1 MAILSRLSYSMPTLG
16 VTERDF
22 ESQTTIARS
31 MMKIVDAISTG
42 FRRITKVA
50 NASISTFDSGT
61 TAQRPTATARPIGSG
76 YLDLTLN
83 KPICWNGTNWIDA
96 TGATG

>member
-22 ESQTTIARS
+22 EDLKIVARS

-61 TAQRPTATARPIGSG
+61 TAHRPAVGTKVVGSG

-83 KPICWNGTNWIDA
+83 KPIWWNGTNWIDA
-96 TGATG
+96 TGATV